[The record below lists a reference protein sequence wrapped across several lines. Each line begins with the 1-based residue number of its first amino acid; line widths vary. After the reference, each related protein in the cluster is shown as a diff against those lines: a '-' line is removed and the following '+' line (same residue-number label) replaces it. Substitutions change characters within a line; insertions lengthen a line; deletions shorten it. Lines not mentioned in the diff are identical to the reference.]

1 MQKQITLQDIL
12 YQYGEQYIRDNPV
25 SPQEKGLIRLLTVCG
40 TSLMGTHLERCDSLC
55 YYKPILKNY
64 HVIDAMFFPME
75 KSPLGNLNNML
86 VKVLG

>member
-40 TSLMGTHLERCDSLC
+40 TSLMGTHLERCDSC
-55 YYKPILKNY
+55 
-64 HVIDAMFFPME
+64 
-75 KSPLGNLNNML
+75 
-86 VKVLG
+86 